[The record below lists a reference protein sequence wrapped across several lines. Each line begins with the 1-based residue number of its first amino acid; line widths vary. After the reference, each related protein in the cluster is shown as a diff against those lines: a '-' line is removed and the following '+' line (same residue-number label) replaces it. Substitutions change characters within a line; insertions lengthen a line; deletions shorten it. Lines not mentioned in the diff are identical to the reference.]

1 MPTQADY
8 AKIAIACKTLGIDRL
23 QLLSDRYNVESMK
36 ELTPRQLSDLY
47 QHFKSLGWKPVNKN
61 QPATHKERNRKDFIY
76 LDGPA
81 ANQQRKIM
89 ALWKELGYTPESIH
103 ARVKKQFGIDNF
115 RWLTDYDRLHI
126 LITDLQARIQ
136 RSEGRKQ
143 NSQATF
149 GGDNKGMKI

>member
-47 QHFKSLGWKPVNKN
+47 QHFRSLGWVPRKQETGIRK
-61 QPATHKERNRKDFIY
+61 QAAGNRKQEKRFVY
-76 LDGPA
+76 LDGPVA
-81 ANQQRKIM
+81 AQQRMIM

-103 ARVKKQFGIDNF
+103 ARVKKQFKID
-115 RWLTDYDRLHI
+115 RLHWLTDYDSLHI

-136 RSEGRKQ
+136 KSGNRKQDSLPEGR
-143 NSQATF
+143 S
-149 GGDNKGMKI
+149 